1 VLVKVRGLGVGG
13 SLGIPGLFRASCLW
27 GQCCRPLRDDL
38 WGPFPDAMKERGLRS
53 RDVPRHSR
61 GAHFHDE
68 GGPCERSLCG

>member
-1 VLVKVRGLGVGG
+1 M
-13 SLGIPGLFRASCLW
+13 SDYPGLHIS
-27 GQCCRPLRDDL
+27 
-38 WGPFPDAMKERGLRS
+38 DAMKERGLRS

>member
-1 VLVKVRGLGVGG
+1 VLDACGRYLDATEIYTGEAVHRMLHAN
-13 SLGIPGLFRASCLW
+13 L
-27 GQCCRPLRDDL
+27 D
-38 WGPFPDAMKERGLRS
+38 PDAMKERGLRS